1 MAKEKEEIRYP
12 EGEEKLI
19 LGGQRNEFA
28 EFELN
33 LRMENLRKHLKDA
46 LAEFVELQNIVYWHI
61 RKEK

>member
-1 MAKEKEEIRYP
+1 MTKEEIKYP
-12 EGEEKLI
+12 EGEERLI

-46 LAEFVELQNIVYWHI
+46 LEEFVELQNIVYWHI